1 MRDLEHVSR
10 SFGEGL
16 EEDRAAEGLRFGLI
30 ASRFHDEIVN
40 RLLDG
45 AVACLGRHGG
55 GEADRTVVRVP
66 GAFEIPLALAE
77 LAESG
82 TYDALVALG
91 VVIRGET
98 PHFDYV
104 CAEASRGISRVSLHW
119 RIPIGFGLLICD
131 DAEQA
136 RARAG
141 GSAGN
146 KGWEA
151 AAAALEMAVLVGRLR
166 DEDGGIEDGRTGFR

>member
-1 MRDLEHVSR
+1 MKDLEHVSR
-10 SFGEGL
+10 SL
-16 EEDRAAEGLRFGLI
+16 EEGPSAEGRRFGLV
-30 ASRFHDEIVN
+30 ASRFHQEIVD
-40 RLLDG
+40 RLLEG
-45 AVACLGRHGG
+45 AVECLDRHGAA
-55 GEADRTVVRVP
+55 ETDLRIVRVP

-77 LAESG
+77 LAETG
-82 TYDALVALG
+82 KYDALVALG

-104 CAEASRGISRVSLHW
+104 CAEASRGISRVSLDSK
-119 RIPIGFGLLICD
+119 IPVGFGLLTCN

-151 AAAALEMAVLVGRLR
+151 AVAALEMASLVDRLR
-166 DEDGGIEDGRTGFR
+166 KSR